1 MIVVPSSVMV
11 RREALARCGLMDPWS
26 PFTGDFDLLI
36 RLGASFPVVRVH
48 SRDVW
53 YRKHDQN
60 FSDQYDVGR
69 RELRRMRERYVG
81 HARDTHDPDL
91 ARAAKVALRRP
102 RRLYAAQA
110 FDGARYAWRRRDVR
124 ATAYHLMRSAMFDPA
139 VPLGA
144 LTSRRPG
151 RSS

>member
-1 MIVVPSSVMV
+1 V
-11 RREALARCGLMDPWS
+11 R
-26 PFTGDFDLLI
+26 
-36 RLGASFPVVRVH
+36 
-48 SRDVW
+48 

-69 RELRRMRERYVG
+69 RELRRLRDRYVD

-110 FDGARYAWRRRDVR
+110 FDGARYAWRRRDLR
-124 ATAYHLMRSAMFDPA
+124 ATARHLARSAAFDPTVILSA
-139 VPLGA
+139 V
-144 LTSRRPG
+144 TSRLPG
-151 RSS
+151 SRG